1 MSAIWGAI
9 NLQNEMIPDRV
20 CDCMR
25 KAFDKCKIDRYE
37 ELKDKNVYLGCG
49 IQYFVPEAEKEQL
62 PYVRDGIYFDAD
74 VVLDNRDAICEMLG
88 IPQDEGT
95 VLPDGKLLFEIYKS
109 KGKECLN
116 DILGAYTF
124 VWYDMTN
131 KKIEIVL
138 DAVGNRCLYYMKEGN
153 TVYFSS
159 LMEPLVQLKKEVE
172 LNDSWFTDFLGLDAV
187 IMFDDTE
194 STPFQNIDRIA
205 PAQYICI
212 NTDGSMKK
220 EIYWNP
226 FENASEYQFKTD
238 QEYQELF
245 LQKWSEAVKDT
256 LRAQE
261 TSILL
266 SGGLDSTA
274 VAAIAAPHLKEK
286 KKLLYSYTSVPA
298 KGYQVDTSGRYVEDE
313 TENVKKTAEY
323 YGNIDTTFVDMSEV
337 EPWSQSR
344 EEIRILEFPYKAVQ
358 NSLWIV
364 ESMKRAYDKNSRI
377 MLTGAYGNISI
388 SNGHLQLYA
397 NTLYRNGKKKILRK
411 ELSRFSKKL
420 HFSPMR
426 VLRVIEKTLREEYTR
441 PLDLYRGSLV
451 NRDLAEAE
459 GTSDRLEKI
468 ERQQWENLR
477 DYQSALHT
485 NIHWIAMRQVG
496 EIQTKHSLATGVLLR
511 DPTCDK
517 RILEFCI
524 RLPIDQYC
532 KDGIER
538 RLVRV
543 YMKNLVP
550 PHVIEG
556 QGQGRQ
562 SADIQYR
569 MTNDWKQIREAWL
582 EIYEK
587 STDSKY
593 VAIPYARQ
601 QLIDNEQIECYE
613 QIELVRQ
620 MYTVFALQ
628 YEGFIKQC
636 YGSKE
641 LEERQVIQFG
651 NLSSM
656 VSIVIYAHNNA
667 ECLSKCIESV
677 VNQTCSNIEILLFDD
692 ASEDK
697 SSEICKQ
704 WSKRDKRIKVV
715 HQQHIGEYAT
725 YRKAVTIASGDWIA
739 FLVGTDLVDKDF
751 YFELHKRAEEN
762 EVDFICWNER
772 ENVVGQKMSLYYD
785 KNILYQYMNESRSK
799 KLPQSIHNYL
809 YKKDVLLN
817 ISGDVNDRVWN
828 FKIMEQAHKCIA
840 LYNQMFAIHSSQD
853 KKVMDALGLMAESKL
868 KLEMNQKY
876 FSKQSQED
884 ALLEYYKVLINL
896 YRRLNHYDK
905 ETGSIVKAEL
915 RRHKKA
921 VRKIIKYADYG
932 RKKRMKLWLSTFY
945 VF

>member
-9 NLQNEMIPDRV
+9 NLQNETIPDRV

-37 ELKDKNVYLGCG
+37 ELKDNNVYLGCG
-49 IQYFVPEAEKEQL
+49 IQYFVPEAEREQL
-62 PYVRDGIYFDAD
+62 PYLKDGIYFDAD
-74 VVLDNRDAICEMLG
+74 VVLDNRDAVCEMLG
-88 IPQDEGT
+88 IPQAEGT
-95 VLPDGKLLFEIYKS
+95 RLPDGKLLFEMYKS

-116 DILGAYTF
+116 NILGAYTF

-131 KKIEIVL
+131 NKMEIVL
-138 DAVGNRCLYYMKEGN
+138 DAVGNRCLYYMKEGDI
-153 TVYFSS
+153 VYFSS
-159 LMEPLVQLKKEVE
+159 LMEPLVQLKKEVK

-194 STPFQNIDRIA
+194 STPFENIYRIA

-212 NTDGSMKK
+212 NADGSIEK

-238 QEYQELF
+238 EEYQELF
-245 LQKWSEAVKDT
+245 LKIWSEAVKDT

-274 VAAIAAPHLKEK
+274 VAAIASPHLKEK
-286 KKLLYSYTSVPA
+286 RKKLYSYTSVPA
-298 KGYQVDTSGRYVEDE
+298 KGYQVDTSGRYIEDE
-313 TENVKKTAEY
+313 TENVKKTAQY

-364 ESMKRAYDKNSRI
+364 ESMKRAYSKNSRI

-388 SNGHLQLYA
+388 SYGHLQLYA
-397 NTLYRNGKKKILRK
+397 NTLYRNGQKRKLRK
-411 ELSRFSKKL
+411 ELSQFSKKQ
-420 HFSPMR
+420 HFSPRR
-426 VLRVIEKTLREEYTR
+426 VFKIIEKNNREEYTR
-441 PLDLYRGSLV
+441 SLDLYRGSLV
-451 NRDLAEAE
+451 NRDLAETE
-459 GTSDRLEKI
+459 GTSERLAKI
-468 ERQQWENLR
+468 DRQQWENRR
-477 DYQSALHT
+477 DYQSALQT

-543 YMKNLVP
+543 YMKDLVP

-569 MTNDWKQIREAWL
+569 MTNNWKQIREAWL
-582 EIYEK
+582 EIYQK
-587 STDSKY
+587 CADSKY

-601 QLIDNEQIECYE
+601 QLIDNEQIDCYE
-613 QIELVRQ
+613 QFELVRQ

-628 YEGFIKQC
+628 YEKFIEQC
-636 YGSKE
+636 YDDKKLDE
-641 LEERQVIQFG
+641 VKDVQFG
-651 NLSSM
+651 NLGSRIST
-656 VSIVIYAHNNA
+656 VIYVYNDA
-667 ECLSKCIESV
+667 EWLSKCIENV
-677 VNQTCSNIEILLFDD
+677 VNQTYSNMEILLFDD

-697 SSEICKQ
+697 SSEICEQ
-704 WSKRDKRIKVV
+704 WSKRNKRIKAV

-739 FLVGTDLVDKDF
+739 FLTGTDLVDKDF

-762 EVDFICWNER
+762 EVDFICWSSN
-772 ENVVGQKMSLYYD
+772 ENVAGQKMSIYYD
-785 KNILYQYMNESRSK
+785 KNILYQYLNEPRSK
-799 KLPQSIHNYL
+799 ELPQSIHNYL
-809 YKKDVLLN
+809 YKKDILLN

-828 FKIMEQAHKCIA
+828 LKIMEQAHKCIA

-853 KKVMDALGLMAESKL
+853 KKVMDALGLIAESKL

-876 FSKQSQED
+876 FSKQSQEK
-884 ALLEYYKVLINL
+884 ALLEYYNVLINI
-896 YRRLNHYDK
+896 YRRNNHYDK
-905 ETGSIVKAEL
+905 ETEGIVKTEL
-915 RRHKKA
+915 RRHKNA
-921 VRKIIKYADYG
+921 VRKIVKYADYG
-932 RKKRMKLWLSTFY
+932 RKKRLMLWFSTFHK
-945 VF
+945 F

>member
-9 NLQNEMIPDRV
+9 NLQNETIPDRV

-37 ELKDKNVYLGCG
+37 ELKDNNVYLGCG
-49 IQYFVPEAEKEQL
+49 IQYFVPEAEREQL
-62 PYVRDGIYFDAD
+62 PYLKDGIYFDAD
-74 VVLDNRDAICEMLG
+74 VVLDNRDAVCEMLG
-88 IPQDEGT
+88 IPQAEGT
-95 VLPDGKLLFEIYKS
+95 RLPDGKLLFEMYKS

-116 DILGAYTF
+116 NILGAYTF

-131 KKIEIVL
+131 NKIEIVL
-138 DAVGNRCLYYMKEGN
+138 DAVGNRCLYYMKEGDI
-153 TVYFSS
+153 VYFSS
-159 LMEPLVQLKKEVE
+159 LMEPLVQLKKEVK

-194 STPFQNIDRIA
+194 STPFENIDRIA

-212 NTDGSMKK
+212 NADGSIEK

-238 QEYQELF
+238 EEYQELF
-245 LQKWSEAVKDT
+245 LKIWSEAVKDT

-274 VAAIAAPHLKEK
+274 VAAIASPHLKEQRK
-286 KKLLYSYTSVPA
+286 KLYSYTSVPA
-298 KGYQVDTSGRYVEDE
+298 KGYQVDTSGRYIEDE
-313 TENVKKTAEY
+313 TENVKKTAQY

-364 ESMKRAYDKNSRI
+364 ESMKRAYNKNSRI

-397 NTLYRNGKKKILRK
+397 NTLYRNGKKKKLRK

-426 VLRVIEKTLREEYTR
+426 VLRTIEKTLREEYAR
-441 PLDLYRGSLV
+441 PLDLYQGSLV
-451 NRDLAEAE
+451 NRYLAEIE
-459 GTSDRLEKI
+459 GTSERIEKI
-468 ERQQWENLR
+468 QRQQWENLR

-517 RILEFCI
+517 RILQFCI

-543 YMKNLVP
+543 YMKDLVP

-569 MTNDWKQIREAWL
+569 MTNNWKQIREEWL
-582 EIYEK
+582 DIYQK
-587 STDSKY
+587 CADSKY
-593 VAIPYARQ
+593 VAIPYAKQ
-601 QLIDNEQIECYE
+601 QLIDNEQIDSYE
-613 QIELVRQ
+613 QFELVRQ

-628 YEGFIKQC
+628 YERFIKQC
-636 YGSKE
+636 YGSKK
-641 LEERQVIQFG
+641 LEERKDIQFG
-651 NLSSM
+651 NLNSM
-656 VSIVIYAHNNA
+656 VSIVIYVHNDA
-667 ECLSKCIESV
+667 EWLSKCIESV
-677 VNQTCSNIEILLFDD
+677 VNQTYSNMEILLFDD

-697 SSEICKQ
+697 SSEVCDY
-704 WSKRDKRIKVV
+704 WADSDNRIKVV
-715 HQQHIGEYAT
+715 HQKYAGEYAT
-725 YRKAVTIASGDWIA
+725 YVKAVKIAAGDWIA
-739 FLVGTDLVDKDF
+739 FLRGSDFVQKDF

-762 EVDFICWNER
+762 EVDLICWNLN

-785 KNILYQYMNESRSK
+785 KNILYQYMNAPQSK
-799 KLPQSIHNYL
+799 KIPQSIHNYL
-809 YKKDVLLN
+809 YKRDILQN
-817 ISGDVNDRVWN
+817 ISTDVNDRIWN
-828 FKIMEQAHKCIA
+828 IKIMEQAHKCIA
-840 LYNQMFAIHSSQD
+840 VYAQTFAIYSSQD
-853 KKVMDALGLMAESKL
+853 NKAIDARSMIAENKL
-868 KLEMNQKY
+868 RVEMNHKY
-876 FSKQSQED
+876 FSKQSQEM

-896 YRRLNHYDK
+896 YRRMNQYDK
-905 ETGSIVKAEL
+905 ETGSTVKTEL
-915 RRHKKA
+915 RKHKKA
-921 VRKIIKYADYG
+921 VRKIVKYADYG
-932 RKKRMKLWLSTFY
+932 RKKRLKLWFSTFY
-945 VF
+945 IF